1 MGYSS
6 HVYYHI
12 GGYSG
17 NIWSDAWE
25 MGMAMGGC
33 RARANGDGRCW
44 AKCAAMEHQIQERI
58 FSLSIDIFKRSRIHG
73 LQGFCDH
80 NVKLSTV
87 EIYMI
92 TDVWHLYQILN
103 L

>member
-1 MGYSS
+1 MCIITS
-6 HVYYHI
+6 VDI
-12 GGYSG
+12 QEISG
-17 NIWSDAWE
+17 AMLGSREWRWGAAE
-25 MGMAMGGC
+25 HERMGMAGVGRMC
-33 RARANGDGRCW
+33 RCG
-44 AKCAAMEHQIQERI
+44 AMEHQIQELI